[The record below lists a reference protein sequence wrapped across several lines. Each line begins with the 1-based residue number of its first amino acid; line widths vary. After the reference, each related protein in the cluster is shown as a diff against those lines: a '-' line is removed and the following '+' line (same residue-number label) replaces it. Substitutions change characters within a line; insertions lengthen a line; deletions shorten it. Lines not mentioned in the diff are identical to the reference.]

1 MGDYLGLIE
10 MLFVFGVVLAW
21 AVWELVKL
29 KRDR

>member
-10 MLFVFGVVLAW
+10 MLLVFGIVLAW